1 VRIRAGSSSEK
12 TPPRKGWEYL
22 RRVEWRYLSRGEWQ
36 SAIRDEW
43 HHDPDMEC
51 GKPSSHQC
59 KYVSV
64 KLSGDNQ
71 TVVSCGQ
78 HTAKSCTDCP
88 QGHGKGWCNGD
99 CVWKTDQCEPGS
111 AHVSWSDG
119 RYDVIAGL
127 WNRGREVLQKESSP
141 QRYLTV
147 DSMESVWGIRSS
159 VDSAPYIYSASAG
172 TVGPSNPS
180 EAFSKR
186 ENQTSWLYNS
196 PTTYG
201 KGIEVSC
208 SNCSDTVLYA
218 ENIDSLR
225 SSHQNLKQPV
235 SDVELR
241 TSGRAGEYHGARLGL
256 FQFHSEDEESKG
268 RVYKQRHDGGGD
280 QYYLYRV
287 DQRWYVSD
295 IFGERTG
302 YLRADAGNSSQT
314 TPPLKGW
321 QYVDGGNW
329 NDDPELECGKPSL
342 PCRAVSIELSG
353 EANGNCAE
361 CAGRYVVLD
370 GWWKRGRQVLQQ
382 ESSPH
387 LYFAVRSGSTTWSI
401 ADHIEKPSGKIS
413 SASAGTTCPASPS
426 ASVSKRLGWNS
437 WHYAHLLN
445 WHAGNITV
453 SCETTNRCL

>member
-1 VRIRAGSSSEK
+1 
-12 TPPRKGWEYL
+12 
-22 RRVEWRYLSRGEWQ
+22 
-36 SAIRDEW
+36 
-43 HHDPDMEC
+43 
-51 GKPSSHQC
+51 
-59 KYVSV
+59 
-64 KLSGDNQ
+64 
-71 TVVSCGQ
+71 
-78 HTAKSCTDCP
+78 
-88 QGHGKGWCNGD
+88 
-99 CVWKTDQCEPGS
+99 
-111 AHVSWSDG
+111 
-119 RYDVIAGL
+119 
-127 WNRGREVLQKESSP
+127 
-141 QRYLTV
+141 
-147 DSMESVWGIRSS
+147 MESVWGIRSS

-241 TSGRAGEYHGARLGL
+241 TSGRAGEYQGALLGL
-256 FQFHSEDEESKG
+256 FQFHSEDEESQG

-302 YLRADAGNSSQT
+302 YLRADAGNWSQT

-321 QYVDGGNW
+321 QYVDGGVW

-342 PCRAVSIELSG
+342 PCRAVIIELSG
-353 EANGNCAE
+353 EADGFCSKSPPHISILPFALVQLPGLSQITSKSPPE
-361 CAGRYVVLD
+361 KSALLRLEPLVLRVLLPLSANVWD
-370 GWWKRGRQVLQQ
+370 GTVGTMLIYLIGMLETSLCPVKLPTV
-382 ESSPH
+382 
-387 LYFAVRSGSTTWSI
+387 
-401 ADHIEKPSGKIS
+401 
-413 SASAGTTCPASPS
+413 AS
-426 ASVSKRLGWNS
+426 N
-437 WHYAHLLN
+437 
-445 WHAGNITV
+445 
-453 SCETTNRCL
+453 